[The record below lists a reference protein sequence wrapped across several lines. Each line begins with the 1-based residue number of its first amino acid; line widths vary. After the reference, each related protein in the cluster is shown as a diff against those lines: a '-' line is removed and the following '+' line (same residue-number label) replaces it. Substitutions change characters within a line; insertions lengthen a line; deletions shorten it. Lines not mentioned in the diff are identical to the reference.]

1 MQTPLTTIER
11 IIKKHQKMSTV
22 LSFSKRAFSRLVR
35 EIACEMAVEGM
46 EHPRFQAEAIVA
58 LQESAEKY
66 LVCMFEK
73 SNKLAIH
80 TKRTTVT
87 VKDMQFHMENEGP
100 DFIGNGKHK
109 RHPSQDG
116 RRPVQ
121 EPLPSTGTVAD
132 EFGMSP

>member
-1 MQTPLTTIER
+1 MKTPLTAIEI
-11 IIKKHQKMSTV
+11 IIKKHQKTSYM
-22 LSFSKRAFSRLVR
+22 LSLSKRAFSRLVR
-35 EIACEMAVEGM
+35 EIACEIAVEGI
-46 EHPRFQAEAIVA
+46 EHPRFQKEAIVA
-58 LQESAEKY
+58 LQEAAEKY
-66 LVCMFEK
+66 LVCTFEK

-121 EPLPSTGTVAD
+121 EPIPSTETVVD
-132 EFGMSP
+132 EFEMSP

>member
-22 LSFSKRAFSRLVR
+22 LSFPKRAFSRLVR
-35 EIACEMAVEGM
+35 EIACEIAVEGI
-46 EHPRFQAEAIVA
+46 EHPRFQKEAIVA